1 MPDVEGRPAVVGPN
15 VVGAHRK
22 TVDAARVAVAETE
35 RIEAKERQLRPG
47 ANIVIGD
54 QLILVEEPV
63 GFELI
68 DIPNVAER
76 HCAGGRNAGRRAGRI
91 ATVKCPRKGRVDVAG
106 EELMHA
112 ESIEVSNRNRG
123 GLAYLVFQSHGG
135 LNRVRSAQIRSD
147 LISS

>member
-76 HCAGGRNAGRRAGRI
+76 HFAGGRNAGRRAGRL
-91 ATVKCPRKGRVDVAG
+91 ATVNGPGKGGVTVAG
-106 EELMHA
+106 KELMHA
-112 ESIEVSNRNRG
+112 VPIEVSNEVRG
-123 GLAYLVFQSHGG
+123 VLVHLVVMSTGDFDG
-135 LNRVRSAQIRSD
+135 
-147 LISS
+147 